1 MPGGHEGPLP
11 EPASGFWSWYLTSYR
26 RSGGKVV
33 ALDVIADPGR
43 LLRLNLEVLDRLCA
57 RLAPL
62 GARATRLVSWTGIQ
76 GDMEIGGKAAIAGPP
91 GRWR

>member
-1 MPGGHEGPLP
+1 M
-11 EPASGFWSWYLTSYR
+11 
-26 RSGGKVV
+26 

-76 GDMEIGGKAAIAGPP
+76 GDMEIGGKAAIGRDP
-91 GRWR
+91 GRRQ